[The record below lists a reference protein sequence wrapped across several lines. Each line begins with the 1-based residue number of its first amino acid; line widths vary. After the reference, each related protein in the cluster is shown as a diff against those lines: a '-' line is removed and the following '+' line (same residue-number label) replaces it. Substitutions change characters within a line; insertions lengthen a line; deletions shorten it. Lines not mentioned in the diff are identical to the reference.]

1 MKTRFYISGEKSK
14 RRIISIFMSVIVLIN
29 IIVPVYASAAD
40 VADNNSCVTGEGL
53 EIPKAFEICSQR
65 TDKAENE
72 YVVSLNVTN
81 DWGNRFTGEIKI
93 QNLSAEPIEA
103 WRLNFDTN
111 FTIEDIWNARLVSA
125 DANSYSIVNDI
136 TTTPIAANETKTFGF
151 KALKERGVTAEIFN
165 CIVNG
170 VTINENFESLE
181 FLETGLLLTVF
192 AQYN

>member
-1 MKTRFYISGEKSK
+1 MKTSFYISGEKSK

-72 YVVSLNVTN
+72 YIVSLNVTN
-81 DWGNRFTGEIKI
+81 DCGNGFIGEIKI

-103 WRLNFDTN
+103 WRLNYDTN

-125 DANSYSIVNDI
+125 DANSYSIANDI

-170 VTINENFESLE
+170 VTINENFKSLE
-181 FLETGLLLTVF
+181 FLETGLVLTSF